1 MVIIGHI
8 LFIDGNKG
16 GKSLILQPDG
26 TWDNGFFPSP
36 KDNKR
41 SRACA
46 VSYSPNK
53 VAIIGG
59 SRPPAPVSVKFV
71 ISMHNNLNP

>member
-8 LFIDGNKG
+8 LFIDGNKY

-26 TWDNGFFPSP
+26 TWDSGFFPSP
-36 KDNKR
+36 KNNKR

-46 VSYSPNK
+46 VSYTSNK

-59 SRPPAPVSVKFV
+59 QGPKATDTKFV
-71 ISMHNNLNP
+71 I